1 VKNTSLSIVADVAL
15 KGNDRGIILA
25 QGGKFGGW
33 ALYMDGGKPTY
44 TYNYFGLESY
54 SVQATK
60 AITDDNAVIKVEFKY
75 DGEGPGKGGVATLF
89 VNDEQV
95 AQGRIDRTQP
105 FLFSA
110 DETADVAK
118 DDATQVVSTF
128 KDSKD
133 SQFTGYVKKVVISTG
148 D

>member
-1 VKNTSLSIVADVAL
+1 M
-15 KGNDRGIILA
+15 
-25 QGGKFGGW
+25 
-33 ALYMDGGKPTY
+33 YMDGGKPTY